1 MRLPPAILGNTEE
14 VLREILRFSAPAD
27 TTLSRYFKDHPRLGS
42 RERGAVAEG
51 IYAIL
56 RNKSFFTD
64 FAEAGQS
71 PTMRRL
77 TILGLAEAVGADSLG
92 GLTEEETAFLERIKE
107 IDRTLMPAQM
117 RSNLPKWL
125 FDKFVAQY
133 GEAET
138 LALADALNQPAP
150 LDLRVNS
157 IKATRDEVQ
166 AGLAE
171 APIDALPMPYA
182 PLGLRVIKK
191 PSLQNLPLFKS
202 GAIEVQ
208 DEGSQVLSQIVGAK
222 RGEMVVD
229 FCAGAGGKTLA
240 LGALMRNTGRL
251 YAFDISEKRLAK
263 LKPRLARSGLS
274 NVHPVQIAHERDAK
288 IKRLAGKIDRVLVDA
303 PCSGLG
309 TLRRNPDVKW
319 RQKVDAVAE
328 MQVKQA
334 SILDGAARL
343 LKGGG
348 RLVYATCSLL
358 DEENDFIVEQF
369 LAAHPEFD
377 LVPMSQVLAEQKIDL
392 EMGDYLKLLPHK
404 HQTDGFFAAV
414 LQRKPIEKKAPREVP
429 ADDAAD
435 ATDE

>member
-77 TILGLAEAVGADSLG
+77 TILGLAEAVGADALG

-171 APIDALPMPYA
+171 APIAALPMPYA

-414 LQRKPIEKKAPREVP
+414 LQRKPIEKKAPRDVP
-429 ADDAAD
+429 ADDADTA
-435 ATDE
+435 EE